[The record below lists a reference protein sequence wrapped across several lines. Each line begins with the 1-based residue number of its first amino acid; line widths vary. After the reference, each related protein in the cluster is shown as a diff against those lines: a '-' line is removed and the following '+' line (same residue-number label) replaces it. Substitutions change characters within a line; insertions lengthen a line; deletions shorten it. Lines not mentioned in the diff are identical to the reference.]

1 MVLEG
6 HYLETVEGLFFAVKG
21 WVHPPER
28 YFACLRYVPSGSG
41 GDRRK
46 GDTGYRRLY
55 SWAEQ
60 ERLLESA
67 YPHYLAEDPVLHRTL
82 QSVPRSRVRRIY
94 DPRARLEELRA
105 TGGSDAVE
113 RDALAFAAL
122 LWEEAGG
129 DGRALGISGSL
140 LIGLHTAR
148 SDLDLVVYGAGNS
161 WAVHRALGRLRA
173 AGGPVEPLDA
183 RELEALYRSRRASA
197 FCTPEAYAARERGK
211 AMQGLFRGR
220 PYFIRFLKDP
230 AELDE
235 RYGDRA
241 YTPLGPA
248 AIEATVVDAR
258 DRIFTPCCY
267 RVEAVRFLEGLR
279 VEPLTEIVSYRGRF
293 CEQAAEGDRVRA
305 SGTLERVEAAT
316 GEVWHR
322 LLLGN
327 SDADFLLP
335 EDGQ

>member
-21 WVHPPER
+21 SVHPPDR
-28 YFACLRYVPSGSG
+28 YIACLRYIPWAGKG
-41 GDRRK
+41 ERRK
-46 GDTGYRRLY
+46 GDTGYRRVY
-55 SWAEQ
+55 DWAEQ
-60 ERLLESA
+60 ERFLEGS
-67 YPHYLAEDPVLHRTL
+67 YPQYLAADPLFHQVL
-82 QSVPRSRVRRIY
+82 QSVPRERVRRIY

-105 TGGSDAVE
+105 TGGGDPVE
-113 RDALAFAAL
+113 GDALGFASL
-122 LWEEAGG
+122 LLQEAGV
-129 DGRALGISGSL
+129 DGRALGLSGSL
-140 LIGLHTAR
+140 LIGLHTDR
-148 SDLDLVVYGAGNS
+148 SDLDLVVYGTENC
-161 WAVHRALGRLRA
+161 WAVHRALRKLRA

-183 RELEALYRSRRASA
+183 QELAALYVSRGASA
-197 FCTPEAYAARERGK
+197 FCSPQAYAKYERAK
-211 AMQGLFRGR
+211 AMQGLYRGR

-235 RYGDRA
+235 RYGDRV

-258 DRIFTPCCY
+258 DSIFTPCGY
-267 RVEAVRFLEGLR
+267 RVTQVRILEGPH
-279 VEPLTEIVSYRGRF
+279 VEPLTEIVSFRGRF
-293 CEQAAEGDRVRA
+293 CEQAREGDRVRA
-305 SGTLERVEAAT
+305 LGMLERIEAAT

-327 SDADFLLP
+327 SGDDFLLP